1 MVRLFP
7 DKSTSTLILFG
18 DETCHD
24 GEEAKARVERIRAC
38 VEWSSRLAA
47 DHPGL
52 SQVMLPTS
60 LRAALGKPLA
70 KMNVIWFDGSV
81 DLSPRKFAGD
91 LQIVHGD
98 RLTPSTWLTLLGTR
112 RKRGRDITALIVGPP
127 PEDERYG
134 ETVKVSA
141 DGTVIEWIRH
151 YDDSSGMPS
160 RRLREVPMALLCPQ
174 KLASAVI
181 AHLARDGWKPET
193 FSLLTRRYCIQTEQ
207 VHGRAGSEETPTG
220 ANRRDLFIGR
230 YTSRALRRDFAQ
242 QDGGFTLSY
251 LFFKRLVDVV
261 LSLAAL
267 LVLSPLML
275 LAVLMVKS
283 TSRGPV
289 LFRHRRQGLRGRE
302 FDCLKFRTMV
312 CNAEELQSRLRAI
325 NEVDGPQFKI
335 SKDPRLTPIGDWMR
349 RFNIDEIPQFINVLM
364 GQMSLV
370 GPRPSPDDEN
380 QYCPGWR
387 RTRLSTRPG
396 ITGLWQVLRLRGGA
410 GSDFQE
416 WIYYDI
422 EYCRHRSMWLDLQIL
437 LHTPFAMFCS
447 GRLGPFA
454 RLLKR
459 HGICAYSPRSSAA

>member
-7 DKSTSTLILFG
+7 YKSTSTVILFG
-18 DETCHD
+18 DVTFHTRED
-24 GEEAKARVERIRAC
+24 AKARVERIRAC

-47 DHPGL
+47 DHRG
-52 SQVMLPTS
+52 STQVMLPES
-60 LRAALGKPLA
+60 LRAPLGKLLT
-70 KMNVIWFDGSV
+70 KVDVIWFNGSV
-81 DLSPRKFAGD
+81 ELSRRKFAGD
-91 LQIVHGD
+91 LHVVHGD
-98 RLTPSTWLTLLGTR
+98 RLTPSTWLALLGTR
-112 RKRGRDITALIVGPP
+112 RKRGRDITALIVGPR

-134 ETVKVSA
+134 ETVIVSE
-141 DGTVIEWIRH
+141 DGTVIEWNRH
-151 YDDSSGMPS
+151 YDDSSSMPS
-160 RRLREVPMALLCPQ
+160 RYLHETPMALSCPQ
-174 KLASAVI
+174 ELASAVI
-181 AHLARDGWKPET
+181 AHLAKHGWEPET
-193 FSLLTRRYCIQTEQ
+193 FNLLARRYCIQTEQ
-207 VHGRAGSEETPTG
+207 VRSPTRSEETPTG
-220 ANRRDLFIGR
+220 ANRRDLFTGGHAAQ
-230 YTSRALRRDFAQ
+230 ALRGEFAQ
-242 QDGGFTLSY
+242 PEGGSTRTY
-251 LFFKRLVDVV
+251 LFYKRLLDVV

-267 LVLSPLML
+267 FVLSPVML
-275 LAVLMVKS
+275 LAVVMVKS

-289 LFRHRRQGLRGRE
+289 FFRHRRQGLRGKE
-302 FDCLKFRTMV
+302 FHCLKFRTMIF
-312 CNAEELQSRLRAI
+312 NAEELQDRLREI

-349 RFNIDEIPQFINVLM
+349 RYNIDEIPQFINVLM

-437 LHTPFAMFCS
+437 LHTPYSMFCS

-459 HGICAYSPRSSAA
+459 QGICPYSPRSSAA